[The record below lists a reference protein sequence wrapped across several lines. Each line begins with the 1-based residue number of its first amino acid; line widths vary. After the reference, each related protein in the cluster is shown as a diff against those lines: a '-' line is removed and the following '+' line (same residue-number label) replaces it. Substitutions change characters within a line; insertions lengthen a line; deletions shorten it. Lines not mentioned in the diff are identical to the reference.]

1 MSLLFVECIAYHWIV
16 QTKIYEVYAFLVYF
30 SFAKLDDSTF
40 LFVLKQLFYKS
51 LKYLLYACVRIQSYQ
66 NCLLVKIITQTILMT
81 WGFLFI
87 RCMLVLTARDRPT
100 KLSASPILL
109 SGVGAV
115 ISAHP
120 VCRPTAYC
128 YSIFVHITQRDRT
141 LDSLENI

>member
-1 MSLLFVECIAYHWIV
+1 MTA
-16 QTKIYEVYAFLVYF
+16 
-30 SFAKLDDSTF
+30 TF

-66 NCLLVKIITQTILMT
+66 NCLLVKIITLTILMT
-81 WGFLFI
+81 WVFLFI
-87 RCMLVLTARDRPT
+87 RCMLLLTARDRPT

-141 LDSLENI
+141 LDSLENISRMEMRETLLKVHWCFLVRLGEKVWIY